1 MKYYGTITGLTTP
14 AAAALPAEE
23 EEGAEPTWLPL
34 LAGIAVGVVG
44 GYLLIRVLRRGK

>member
-1 MKYYGTITGLTTP
+1 MKYYGTVTGLSVP
-14 AAAALPAEE
+14 AAASLPAEE
-23 EEGAEPTWLPL
+23 EEGAGPDWIPL